1 MQSHASWFRQGNEW
15 VANYLKEHCC
25 LHVMDENL
33 DLNMQEYSR
42 FLARV
47 QPNPDSGKV
56 QFDCKDFEGVSKRW
70 RSGCFIVR
78 CAVSNF
84 VGKSLDLCC
93 AFANFRRR
101 RHAVIRSF
109 CQMQGLSSLAST

>member
-70 RSGCFIVR
+70 RLFYCSMCCFEFCRQEPGSVLRI
-78 CAVSNF
+78 C
-84 VGKSLDLCC
+84 
-93 AFANFRRR
+93 RRR